1 MSAVFPI
8 LTAFVVAAIFSAW
21 FFFAGPG
28 LIALT
33 YSVFEFCKG
42 IFVSCVENYYILK
55 LVLIWPGAALL
66 SAGFV
71 YAIVKSL
78 RGFLSA
84 TRAIRLLPLKYPNKD
99 VVLIDAP
106 GVFAAFTHGFLMPRI
121 YISKGLIERLD
132 SAELKA
138 VFLHELYHKKRLH
151 PLKFFLLN
159 FIRDAFFYIPV
170 LRGITRFV
178 LLKKENEADLNAI
191 AATGAPLSLAS
202 ALVKASK
209 AGAVLPPALASITG
223 GRPCGIEERIKNIL
237 NQDKISLPSLSAR
250 ALAVSISASLLI
262 VIALAMPLS
271 AAITGSKDGNPSCTN
286 KHCSLHVDRL
296 GKVCRTHCRAH
307 EHAGHRS

>member
-1 MSAVFPI
+1 MSAVFLI
-8 LTAFVVAAIFSAW
+8 VAAFASAAIFSAW
-21 FFFAGPG
+21 LFLAGPG

-33 YSVFEFCKG
+33 YSVFEFCKSV
-42 IFVSCVENYYILK
+42 FVSCVENYYILK

-71 YAIVKSL
+71 YAGVKSL
-78 RGFLSA
+78 TGLLSA
-84 TRAIRLLPLKYPNKD
+84 RRAIRLLPLKYADKD

-106 GVFAAFTHGFLMPRI
+106 NVFTAFTHGFLNPRI
-121 YISKGLIERLD
+121 YISKGLVSGLD

-151 PLKFFLLN
+151 PAKFFLLN
-159 FIRDAFFYIPV
+159 FVRDAFFYIPV
-170 LRGITRFV
+170 MSGIARFM

-202 ALVKASK
+202 ALVKAAK
-209 AGAVLPPALASITG
+209 AGAVLSPALASITG
-223 GRPCGIEERIKNIL
+223 GRSRGIEERVRNIL
-237 NQDKISLPSLSAR
+237 NQDEIPLPGLSAR

-271 AAITGSKDGNPSCTN
+271 AAITGPKAGNPSCTL

-296 GKVCRTHCRAH
+296 GKACKTHCMTH
-307 EHAGHRS
+307 EHAGHSH